1 MRKIELEMVLA
12 IAERKTWISGNTS
25 VEYLPSV
32 DTNMH
37 ARIEHAKVYLFK
49 NHIATFTYADNSL
62 TFNSE
67 TLRQWPTRTTKSR
80 CNALSFKLGTLG
92 KTLLVTGE

>member
-1 MRKIELEMVLA
+1 MRKIELEMILA
-12 IAERKTWISGNTS
+12 IAKRKTWGSSNTR
-25 VEYLPSV
+25 VEYDSGFRQCSPFKP
-32 DTNMH
+32 
-37 ARIEHAKVYLFK
+37 EHADVYLHG